1 MAKRGRRV
9 YGDSMTERPGHARKR
24 GKNPLEKGLRSALGA
39 DRPITPAEQAVAEAK
54 LRAIVQAEGNER
66 SWGYRGY
73 TCFLIRQRA
82 TGVWCGYV
90 ELRPGNPLFGKE
102 EEDLAGV
109 RVHGGIT
116 GVFQREGGWA
126 IGFDAGHA
134 GDLAPNRIEPW
145 LLTHDM
151 RNYWSAER
159 MVAQANAIVDQIE
172 DEGASLLPEP
182 VAREVDY
189 LDEED
194 FDGED
199 SDGDCDGCEDCD
211 V

>member
-1 MAKRGRRV
+1 MAGRGLCVYRTPMTRRSW
-9 YGDSMTERPGHARKR
+9 YAGERKR
-24 GKNPLEKGLRSALGA
+24 NPVEEGLRSVLGA
-39 DRPITPAEQAVAEAK
+39 GRPLTPAEQAEAEAK
-54 LRAIVQAEGNER
+54 LHAIVAAEGDER
-66 SWGYRGY
+66 SWRYRGY
-73 TCFLIRQRA
+73 SCFLIRQKA
-82 TGVWCGYV
+82 NGVWCGYI
-90 ELRPGNPLFGKE
+90 ELLPGNPLFGKD

-116 GVFQREGGWA
+116 GVFRREGGWA

-134 GDLAPNRIEPW
+134 GDLSPNRIEPW
-145 LLTHDM
+145 LLTSDL
-151 RNYWSAER
+151 RNYWTAER

-194 FDGED
+194 SDGED
-199 SDGDCDGCEDCD
+199 SDGDCEDCD